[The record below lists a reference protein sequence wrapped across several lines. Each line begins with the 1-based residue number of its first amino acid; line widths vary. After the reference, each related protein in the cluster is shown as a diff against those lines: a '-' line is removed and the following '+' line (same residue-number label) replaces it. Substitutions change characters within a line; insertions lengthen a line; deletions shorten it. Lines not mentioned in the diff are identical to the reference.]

1 MALNNEYIGYKTK
14 VSSEE
19 ISKDGVLSYLS
30 AIGSTNNY
38 YSDNNVA
45 PHMFNVVQEIG
56 LVESIWKME
65 DLYESKEEM
74 DRSVLMLVHGEQT
87 MNFSRMLKFGEKID
101 SYALIENIQQKGLNN
116 ILKLLNQKKI
126 ISVISDAGTPVISD
140 PGSILINECILN
152 NINIYPIPGVSAS
165 TTAISISG
173 FSDKYFF
180 GGFLPEKKKD
190 LNNLFDIITKL
201 NFSFVFFIS
210 PKKLKKIINEIQK
223 YFIDNDILIAR
234 EISKLHEEY
243 IRIKVRN
250 LSELEISQKGE
261 MTVVISQNL
270 KPQNRLQLLD
280 ESVKKKINKL
290 LKKMSIRDITSK
302 ITLEHNVSKKLVYD
316 YCLEK
321 KNGL

>member
-1 MALNNEYIGYKTK
+1 MHKFEVNDKLKPGLYCVSTPIGNLGDITLRALYVLKKSDIILCEDTRVSGKLLSKFNIKTK
-14 VSSEE
+14 M
-19 ISKDGVLSYLS
+19 ISNHK
-30 AIGSTNNY
+30 
-38 YSDNNVA
+38 
-45 PHMFNVVQEIG
+45 FN
-56 LVESIWKME
+56 
-65 DLYESKEEM
+65 
-74 DRSVLMLVHGEQT
+74 
-87 MNFSRMLKFGEKID
+87 EKKNLD
-101 SYALIENIQQKGLNN
+101 N

-190 LNNLFDIITKL
+190 LNNLFDIIRKL

-280 ESVKKKINKL
+280 ESAKKKIDKL

-302 ITLEHNVSKKLVYD
+302 IALEHNVSKKLVYD

>member
-1 MALNNEYIGYKTK
+1 MHKFEVNDKLKPGLYCVSTPIGNLGDITLRALYVLKKSDIILCEDTRVSGKLLSKFNIKTK
-14 VSSEE
+14 M
-19 ISKDGVLSYLS
+19 ISNHK
-30 AIGSTNNY
+30 
-38 YSDNNVA
+38 
-45 PHMFNVVQEIG
+45 FN
-56 LVESIWKME
+56 
-65 DLYESKEEM
+65 
-74 DRSVLMLVHGEQT
+74 
-87 MNFSRMLKFGEKID
+87 EKKNLD
-101 SYALIENIQQKGLNN
+101 N

-302 ITLEHNVSKKLVYD
+302 IALEHNVSKKLVYD

-321 KNGL
+321 KNEL

>member
-1 MALNNEYIGYKTK
+1 MHKFEVNDKLKPGLYCVSTPIGNLGDITLRALYVLKKSDIILCEDTRVSGKLLSKFNIKTK
-14 VSSEE
+14 M
-19 ISKDGVLSYLS
+19 ISNHK
-30 AIGSTNNY
+30 
-38 YSDNNVA
+38 
-45 PHMFNVVQEIG
+45 FN
-56 LVESIWKME
+56 
-65 DLYESKEEM
+65 
-74 DRSVLMLVHGEQT
+74 
-87 MNFSRMLKFGEKID
+87 EKKNLD
-101 SYALIENIQQKGLNN
+101 N

-280 ESVKKKINKL
+280 ESVKKKIDKL

-302 ITLEHNVSKKLVYD
+302 IALEHNVSKKLVYD

-321 KNGL
+321 KNEL